1 MRLMNIKTKDWLCQN
16 WLLLAWF
23 YLPQFSKTCG
33 YFWKLWIFFR
43 MEKTWFFSNVIIKHI
58 HNLQEMFLQPI
69 CIISKEMHLLKR
81 DGFHNKFLQFVE
93 KIEDEMGKSIG
104 EQTFASRRFFYTLI

>member
-1 MRLMNIKTKDWLCQN
+1 
-16 WLLLAWF
+16 
-23 YLPQFSKTCG
+23 
-33 YFWKLWIFFR
+33 
-43 MEKTWFFSNVIIKHI
+43 
-58 HNLQEMFLQPI
+58 MFLQPI